1 MPVSVSQNRKSK
13 IFYNLKMLVVLPACH
28 IVSAVVSGGVLLSLL
43 LHDASTIMPQIRMAT
58 SLLCTLLIE

>member
-1 MPVSVSQNRKSK
+1 
-13 IFYNLKMLVVLPACH
+13 MLVVLPACH